1 MAERGVNDDLE
12 FWLQKAKEWEHLCT
26 QETAGHVTDAIL
38 ADICFRLPALQ
49 EFLAKLGDITS
60 HGGVTGAI
68 RRFPLIGQLL
78 GRLCCNVAVV
88 SNGESIRGLRRCL
101 GNFYTA
107 QPGTALERK
116 ANEWLQNM
124 VSALLGPH
132 YSRGTEEIQFFVDV
146 LGCSPDV
153 YNHQQNL
160 HMVNSLVKELSGS
173 HWRPGHQS
181 TGACR
186 DATLHS
192 LSLACWPALDLPAM
206 LPLVETLLCCHG
218 EGTEEAL
225 ATGFLQAAGDALAS
239 GRLQLS
245 RAAKESLW
253 LRHLPSLEATVLAL
267 VERVAALPPGSAP
280 GRLQS
285 LTEESH
291 LPAACVDHPVLFGAV
306 LGILRALLA
315 DAAGAWPV
323 SAIARRFT
331 ASFLRARQQDDVQ
344 QVRIPLH
351 LYFPALLRPLLPLIL
366 QPCEDLP
373 LKSWHP
379 HLLRITSGTLNILR
393 NLTASQTAERHE
405 LWTLL
410 VQCGD
415 WADVVLQETLTASP
429 GELDTLLS
437 FLGFYHWPWLTEQQ
451 RLDAQASLKATC
463 VCLRDLLDAD
473 GLDPSDVT
481 AILPSVH
488 TRVTD
493 VTNQLAVYFL
503 IFAESGRGIS
513 EEVLKQMRCP
523 CELVDTLAAAAAWVE
538 RARAQPGDP
547 ASVRAAAIVRRVLSE
562 WRGDEGLGVPR

>member
-1 MAERGVNDDLE
+1 MAERGVNDELE

-26 QETAGHVTDAIL
+26 QETAGHVTDALL
-38 ADICFRLPALQ
+38 ADICSRLPALQ

-78 GRLCCNVAVV
+78 GRLCCNAAVV
-88 SNGESIRGLRRCL
+88 SNGESIRGLWRCL

-132 YSRGTEEIQFFVDV
+132 YSRGTEEMQFFVDV

-173 HWRPGHQS
+173 QWRPGHQS

-218 EGTEEAL
+218 VGTEEAL

-245 RAAKESLW
+245 RAAMESLW
-253 LRHLPSLEATVLAL
+253 LRHLPSLEAAVLAL
-267 VERVAALPPGSAP
+267 VERVAALPPGSVP

-344 QVRIPLH
+344 QVRIPLR

-415 WADVVLQETLTASP
+415 WADVALQETLAASP

-437 FLGFYHWPWLTEQQ
+437 FLGFYHWPWLAEQQ
-451 RLDAQASLKATC
+451 RLDAQASLKGTC
-463 VCLRDLLDAD
+463 VCLRDLLDVD
-473 GLDPSDVT
+473 GLHPSDVT
-481 AILPSVH
+481 AILSSVH

-493 VTNQLAVYFL
+493 IANQLAVYFL
-503 IFAESGRGIS
+503 IFAESGQGIS

-523 CELVDTLAAAAAWVE
+523 CELADALAAAAAWVE
-538 RARAQPGDP
+538 RARAQPGEP
-547 ASVRAAAIVRRVLSE
+547 ASVRAATVRRVLSG
-562 WRGDEGLGVPR
+562 WRGNEGLGAPR